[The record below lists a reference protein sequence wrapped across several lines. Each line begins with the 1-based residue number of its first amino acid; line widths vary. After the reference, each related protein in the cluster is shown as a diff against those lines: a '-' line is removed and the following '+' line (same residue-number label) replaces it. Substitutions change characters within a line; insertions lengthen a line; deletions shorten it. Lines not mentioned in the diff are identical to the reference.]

1 MIKRL
6 PRYVINFILLV
17 FLQVFIFNNIQFSG
31 FINPYIYI
39 IFILLLPFETPKWL
53 ILFLAFLLGL
63 TVDLFTNT
71 IGMHSSATV
80 FMAFLRPY
88 LLKVLAPRDG
98 YEAETLPQLNYYGFG
113 WFLRYASVLVIVHHL
128 FLFYIE
134 VFSFSNFFFT
144 LLRVILSSIFSIF
157 LIVISQY
164 FFYSKDKRKR

>member
-6 PRYVINFILLV
+6 PRYIINFILLV